1 MCAVWTSLSKNKK
14 RKIAE
19 KGFSVFLYARARMCV
34 CMHVIR
40 GCALAL
46 LYLMAAG
53 VKTAKRGN
61 AFYARKWQIFPKN
74 KKIKKIFKKLFQ
86 MLDTY

>member
-14 RKIAE
+14 KKLRERDFPFFFTRVRVCAYMR
-19 KGFSVFLYARARMCV
+19 VMCE
-34 CMHVIR
+34 R
-40 GCALAL
+40 ALAL

-74 KKIKKIFKKLFQ
+74 KKIKKFFKKLFQ